1 LKKKKRLQNREIKNN
16 RTLSNKF
23 LEFNKKNFLS
33 LSEYNKIKN
42 DFIKEEEI
50 FVNKLHSQRIIL
62 NKQFAQI
69 NQIIKEHLKE
79 IVDEIAKEKNIT
91 MIFNK
96 VLTLYSEQ
104 SLDITNEVIERLN
117 KKLKFIDFRSL
128 NDTHIHKKQ

>member
-1 LKKKKRLQNREIKNN
+1 MKKKKRLQNREIKNN

-62 NKQFAQI
+62 NKQFAQV